1 MSTSEASNSPAH
13 MKIFVKKLGALQQAE
28 FSLGDMTIICGKNNT
43 GKTYATYALY
53 GFLSTWR
60 DNIIIPIPDADIHQL
75 MSAGVVH
82 VDVTLYAQ
90 QAREI
95 LRDGCAAY
103 SGYLSKVFAAP
114 AEKFK
119 ESSFAV
125 ELSDP
130 GHVTGRRYERTW
142 RAAEANLFSMSKKA
156 GSTDLVI
163 TLLKDKADPS
173 RIPTDVL
180 ARLIGDAMKDVIL
193 GHHFPTPFIASA
205 ERTGAAIFRKELNLS
220 RNRLLEEIVQ
230 TDKNLDPLELLFK
243 EYQDYALP
251 VKANVAFTR
260 DLESVAKKIS
270 PLAESDPDLLADF
283 ADIIGGEYTVS
294 ANDELYYSPKGKKRV
309 RLSMDESSS
318 AVLSLL
324 NVGFYLKHLAKP
336 GDLLMID
343 EPELNLHPENQR
355 RVARLLA
362 RLVNLGVKVFMTTH
376 SDYIV
381 KEINTLLMLNRD
393 KPHLRTIAK
402 EEGYRPQEFLRA
414 DQIHAFIAEEAPV
427 YVEGLQKK
435 SKRQTLVRAAVTQ
448 DMGIDARSFDK
459 TINDM
464 NRIQDAII
472 WGEE

>member
-1 MSTSEASNSPAH
+1 MSKSGQSH
-13 MKIFVKKLGALQQAE
+13 MKISVKNLGPLQQGE
-28 FSLGDMTIICGKNNT
+28 FTLGDMTIICGGNNT

-53 GFLSTWR
+53 GFLATWR
-60 DNIIIPIPDADIHQL
+60 DNIIIPIPDKDIENL
-75 MSAGVVH
+75 MSDGVVH
-82 VDVTLYAQ
+82 VDVNIYAQ
-90 QAREI
+90 QAGEI

-125 ELSDP
+125 ELNEP
-130 GHVTGRRYERTW
+130 GYVTGRKYERTW
-142 RAAEANLFSMSKKA
+142 RAAEANLFTMSKSA

-163 TLLKDKADPS
+163 TLLKDKSDTS

-220 RNRLLEEIVQ
+220 RNRLLEEMMQ

-260 DLESVAKKIS
+260 DLETVAKKTS
-270 PLAESDPDLLADF
+270 PLAEEHPDILADF
-283 ADIIGGEYTVS
+283 ADIIGGEYTVT
-294 ANDELYYSPKGKKRV
+294 ANDELYYMPKGKKRI

-324 NVGFYLKHLAKP
+324 NVGFYIKHLAKP
-336 GDLLMID
+336 GDLLMVD

-355 RVARLLA
+355 RVARLFA
-362 RLVNLGVKVFMTTH
+362 RLANLGVKVFMTTH
-376 SDYIV
+376 SDYII
-381 KEINTLLMLNRD
+381 KELNTLLMLNQD
-393 KPHLRTIAK
+393 KQYLQTLAK
-402 EEGYRPQEFLRA
+402 EEGYRPQELLLA
-414 DQIHAFIAEEAPV
+414 EQIRVFIAEEGLV
-427 YVEGLQKK
+427 RVDGLQKK
-435 SKRQTLVRAAVTQ
+435 SKRQTLVQANITQ

-472 WGEE
+472 WGED

>member
-1 MSTSEASNSPAH
+1 MSKSGQSH
-13 MKIFVKKLGALQQAE
+13 MKISVKNLGPLQQGE
-28 FSLGDMTIICGKNNT
+28 FTLGDMTIICGGNNT

-53 GFLSTWR
+53 GFLATWR
-60 DNIIIPIPDADIHQL
+60 DNIVIPIPDKDIENL
-75 MSAGVVH
+75 MSDGVVH
-82 VDVTLYAQ
+82 VDVNIYAQ
-90 QAREI
+90 QAGEI

-130 GHVTGRRYERTW
+130 GHVTERRYERTW

-163 TLLKDKADPS
+163 TLLKDKSDTS

-220 RNRLLEEIVQ
+220 RNRLLEEMMQ

-260 DLESVAKKIS
+260 DLETVAKKIS
-270 PLAESDPDLLADF
+270 PLAESDPDLLTDF
-283 ADIIGGEYTVS
+283 ADIICGEYAVTT
-294 ANDELYYSPKGKKRV
+294 NDELYYMPKGKKRI

-336 GDLLMID
+336 GDLLMVD

-355 RVARLLA
+355 RVARLFA
-362 RLVNLGVKVFMTTH
+362 RLVNLGVKIFMTTH
-376 SDYIV
+376 SDYII
-381 KEINTLLMLNRD
+381 KEINTLLMLNRE
-393 KPHLRTIAK
+393 KPYLQAIAK
-402 EEGYRPQEFLRA
+402 EEGYRSQELLHIE
-414 DQIHAFIAEEAPV
+414 QVQAFIAEKAPV
-427 YVEGLQKK
+427 YVEDLQKK
-435 SKRQTLVRAAVTQ
+435 LKRQTLVKATITQ
-448 DMGIDARSFDK
+448 DMGIEARSFDK